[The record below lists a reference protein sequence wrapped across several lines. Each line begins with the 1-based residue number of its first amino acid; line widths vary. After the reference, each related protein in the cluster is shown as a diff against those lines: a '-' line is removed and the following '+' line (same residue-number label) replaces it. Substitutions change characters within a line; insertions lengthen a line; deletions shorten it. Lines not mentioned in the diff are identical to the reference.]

1 MSSKSVWVHLK
12 GYKLTFL
19 VYTWKICWFQT
30 SQANPDLWNKN
41 NHQPRSASIL
51 KPASSQTETTPNHHN
66 HHHHH
71 HHHHHHPLFPSHL
84 RPPLKTPPWTR
95 DPLAHGPRWPTR
107 HGSSAR
113 WLVLGGN
120 GTPEGFWSHKLTC
133 HLKGD
138 KIILENYTSSNHR
151 FSGVMSVLLVS
162 PQKWWLKDKAFLLE
176 WFLFPR
182 HVYFWGNI

>member
-19 VYTWKICWFQT
+19 VYTLKICWFQT

-51 KPASSQTETTPNHHN
+51 KPASSSSSSSSSSS
-66 HHHHH
+66 
-71 HHHHHHPLFPSHL
+71 LLPSHL

-120 GTPEGFWSHKLTC
+120 GTPEGFWSHFLPRKLTC
-133 HLKGD
+133 HLKKGQNH
-138 KIILENYTSSNHR
+138 IGTYTVHLPTIDFQGLCR
-151 FSGVMSVLLVS
+151 LC
-162 PQKWWLKDKAFLLE
+162 
-176 WFLFPR
+176 
-182 HVYFWGNI
+182 